1 MSNIKREGWGG
12 RGGEGEVGR
21 ERWGGRGGEE
31 ERGGK
36 EVRGGDEER
45 AGEEEEGRLLEGHTS
60 FYCVL

>member
-12 RGGEGEVGR
+12 RGGG
-21 ERWGGRGGEE
+21 E